1 MREPKKL
8 PWNEEYKVDVPEGQV
23 GEWSIKHVTVDEED
37 EKRGRMFACNPSSMG
52 RCVRAGVYTMLYH
65 NGELWMSDTS
75 DEIRDHLAP
84 IHETK
89 RAGGNVLING
99 LGIGVVT
106 DAIASLENV
115 TKVTVIENS
124 PEVIELVGPTMLKKH
139 GDKLEIIEADSY
151 DFKPPKGERY
161 TVVWHDI
168 WLHLCTDNLDEMAKL
183 HRKYGRRTDWQG
195 SWGKELLRYRRQQDR
210 SQGW

>member
-8 PWNEEYKVDVPEGQV
+8 PWYEEYKVDVPEGQV
-23 GEWSIKHVTVDEED
+23 GDFRIEHVTVDAED
-37 EKRGRMFACNPSSMG
+37 EKRGRMYAANPSSGG
-52 RCVRAGVYTMLYH
+52 RFVKAGKYTMLYEK
-65 NGELWMSDTS
+65 GSLWMSDTP
-75 DEIRDHLAP
+75 DEIRDHLEP
-84 IHETK
+84 IHEAS

-115 TKVTVIENS
+115 TKVTVIEKS
-124 PEVIELVGPTMLKKH
+124 PEVIELVGPSLLKKH
-139 GDKLEIIEADSY
+139 GDKLEIIEADSFEY
-151 DFKPPKGERY
+151 RPPKGVRY

-183 HRKYGRRTDWQG
+183 HRKFGRRTDWQG
-195 SWGKELLRYRRQQDR
+195 SWGKELLKYRRQQDR
-210 SQGW
+210 RQGW